1 MSTVAHERCV
11 CALGAPGLFF
21 LSLAWDVL
29 RSLGAGSVG
38 ARALALRV
46 RSFSRDARL
55 RSRVGRVGGARKDGA
70 GVSRWWS
77 SGCCSFRGCGWRTR
91 PCRSIFLRV
100 ERWMDLWV
108 PFVPVSTLTATI
120 MELKVWTGF
129 FWYRMA
135 QGQRCTLAQVWVD
148 Y

>member
-77 SGCCSFRGCGWRTR
+77 PQLLQVVRWSTCALLSGPSWASVLVYHCT
-91 PCRSIFLRV
+91 LRL
-100 ERWMDLWV
+100 DL
-108 PFVPVSTLTATI
+108 LTATI
-120 MELKVWTGF
+120 LEVKVWD
-129 FWYRMA
+129 
-135 QGQRCTLAQVWVD
+135 CLLLVD
-148 Y
+148 FGSGAFILR